1 MNVTI
6 PCLLLLALAGGRAA
20 AAEPARTGEAEVREV
35 GGVTPCF
42 TISQKE
48 ERRAGA
54 PNFETIAVYDPS
66 RQPKATM
73 WAMSVPAGRSF
84 SVPYSM
90 CIPYGGRM
98 SVLPQ
103 TPAAPLQ
110 PGKVYEVLIGARV
123 ADVADGTSSY
133 AARFCLATQPNGS
146 VIVHHIG
153 VGAHEGRHLY
163 GCVRAP

>member
-1 MNVTI
+1 MKPI
-6 PCLLLLALAGGRAA
+6 LPCLLLLALASARAGA
-20 AAEPARTGEAEVREV
+20 GAARTGEAEVREA

-54 PNFETIAVYDPS
+54 PNFRTITVYDPS
-66 RQPKATM
+66 RKPKATM
-73 WAMSVPAGRSF
+73 WTMSVAAERSF

-103 TPAAPLQ
+103 TPAAALQ

-123 ADVADGTSSY
+123 ADAADNTSSY

-153 VGAHEGRHLY
+153 VDAHEGRHLY
-163 GCVRAP
+163 GCVPAP